1 MRELVYPGVPLY
13 PHGGNNPWRALPMN
27 ESRRCKAHSSQT
39 GERCKRSAMKGG
51 TVCASHG
58 GRAPQVKKSAKE
70 RLAELIEPALAGLHK
85 ALESNDL
92 GSIVKAS
99 QIVLDRTGFHPTKAV
114 EMSGKDG
121 GPIET
126 QNTNIEVDSLSLPL
140 KLLLLLEISGKRLTP
155 DQEQSLLDPVPAR
168 KEWSGGI

>member
-1 MRELVYPGVPLY
+1 
-13 PHGGNNPWRALPMN
+13 MN
-27 ESRRCKAHSSQT
+27 ESRRCTAHSSQT
-39 GERCKRSAMKGG
+39 GERCKRSAIKGG

-85 ALESNDL
+85 ALQSNDL

-99 QIVLDRTGFHPTKAV
+99 QIVLDRTGFHPTKSV
-114 EMSGKDG
+114 ELFGKDG

-126 QNTNIEVDSLSLPL
+126 THTTIDPES
-140 KLLLLLEISGKRLTP
+140 LTP
-155 DQEQSLLDPVPAR
+155 EARESLL
-168 KEWSGGI
+168 GIITQMAQKQISTGSDSPPTNGATVEVVSEAEASIA